1 MRYEVTVAP
10 KRLLVCHCQDCQRQ
24 SASAFGMTMVVDAAD
39 FRLTSGADKPFTSA
53 AESRR
58 EKLGAFCPDCGTRI
72 YHTVA
77 MRPGTVSVK
86 PGTLDDTGWLKPEMH
101 VWTRSR
107 QPWVAIPEGVE
118 SYDTQPW

>member
-1 MRYEVTVAP
+1 MRYEVTGAP
-10 KRLLVCHCQDCQRQ
+10 KRLLVCHCQDCQFQ

-39 FRLTSGADKPFTSA
+39 FRLTSGAVKTFTSA
-53 AESRR
+53 AESGR

-86 PGTLDDTGWLKPEMH
+86 PGTLDDAGWLKPEMH

-107 QPWVAIPEGVE
+107 QPCVAVPEGVE
-118 SYDTQPW
+118 SYDTQP